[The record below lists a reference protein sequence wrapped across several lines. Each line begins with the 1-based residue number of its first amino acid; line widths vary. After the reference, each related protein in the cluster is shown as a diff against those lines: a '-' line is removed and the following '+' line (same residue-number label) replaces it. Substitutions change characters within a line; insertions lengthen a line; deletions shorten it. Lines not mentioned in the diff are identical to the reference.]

1 MAALSSKPNNKMELL
16 EFNHKRVINN
26 VPSEPYN
33 ELYEA
38 NWSMNHE
45 NVNVNTTNK
54 AVVPV
59 APIDH
64 HSHGCGERS
73 PTLYKIVTAT

>member
-1 MAALSSKPNNKMELL
+1 MAALSSKPNNKMELM

-45 NVNVNTTNK
+45 NVNVNRTKKRRRTRGPNR
-54 AVVPV
+54 P
-59 APIDH
+59 PLP
-64 HSHGCGERS
+64 RMR
-73 PTLYKIVTAT
+73 

>member
-1 MAALSSKPNNKMELL
+1 MAALSSKPNNKMELM

-26 VPSEPYN
+26 VPSEPYRV
-33 ELYEA
+33 LYEA

-45 NVNVNTTNK
+45 NVKVKRTKN

-64 HSHGCGERS
+64 HCQGCGERS
-73 PTLYKIVTAT
+73 PTLYRMVTAT